1 MTREIHIAARALL
14 EAPGITAAAVLTLA
28 LGIGANTAMF
38 SIVYGV
44 FARPLPYGHP
54 SSLAII
60 TAEGTFGGVV
70 RRANYSAAELPGWQE
85 RSHAFDSI
93 AMWGGKGFGLRTE
106 SGLEPVSG
114 TFVSPNFFA
123 TLDAPLA
130 LGRAIGPA
138 DDASPVVV
146 ISHRLWTSRFNGD
159 AQVLGRSLRLD
170 GRPYTVI
177 GVTRP
182 DFAFPDT
189 RPVLWTPVGYARALG
204 TDPWIGHPRG
214 GGFHFIARM
223 KPGGTLADAR
233 ADAEATARSLAAGFA
248 DDSSQRRPLVLGLT
262 EWVAGS
268 VQRPFAMLSAAV
280 LLMLVV
286 TYANV
291 VNLVIVRNSFRSRDV
306 AVRLALGAGRGRLF
320 LHSASEAALIAC
332 AGGSLGLLLALGSIR
347 TLLWLH
353 PAWLPRM
360 DKVRIDAP
368 VLAFTLLLTG
378 ATAAICAVAP
388 YLQHTRADV
397 MSLLR
402 ATASSQRST
411 PRGRRLQSALVVLEV
426 AISVVLLVG
435 ALLLGRSLV
444 RLLRTDIGVPTD
456 HLIAAQLDLRYGRE
470 LSESRQTE
478 LVDRLVER
486 VRALP
491 GIVGAG
497 AGTSLP
503 PDLAMMRYTLKR
515 VPTPAGERDFDI
527 DALAVTPGFFPTL
540 RVPLVAGRFF
550 SAADTESAPPVMIM
564 SAETAHRFFGP
575 DPLGRTLVLPADNP
589 TGHETV
595 TLVGIVGNVKYQGL
609 ESAADGGIYR
619 PYPQQPAGGRV
630 FVVGRTAGDPL
641 DRAGDVR
648 RAVGAV
654 DPDVCV
660 VTLGPLDAAVSNGM
674 AQPRFRAFLL
684 GSIAAIALVLAST
697 GLYGILGYSVSR
709 RAPEIGVRMALGATP
724 GRITRMVLRQG
735 LTLALCGVAVGALAS
750 YLLTRLLSTLLFG
763 VTSTDVP
770 SFLSA
775 CAAMLALAALAS
787 YLPARRAARLDPV
800 ACLRAE

>member
-1 MTREIHIAARALL
+1 MTRELLTAARALL
-14 EAPGITAAAVLTLA
+14 NTPGVAAAAVFTLA
-28 LGIGANTAMF
+28 LGTGANIAMF
-38 SIVYGV
+38 AIVYGV

-54 SSLAII
+54 ASLAVI

-70 RRANYSAAELPGWQE
+70 RRANYSAAELQGWQE

-123 TLDAPLA
+123 TLGEPLA

-138 DDASPVVV
+138 DDSSPVVV

-159 AQVLGRSLRLD
+159 ARVLGQSLTLD
-170 GRPYTVI
+170 GRPYSII

-204 TDPWIGHPRG
+204 AQPWIAHPRG

-223 KPGGTLADAR
+223 KPGVTLADAR
-233 ADAEATARSLAAGFA
+233 ADAEATARSQAAEFP
-248 DDSSQRRPLVLGLT
+248 DNSRQRRPLLMGLT

-280 LLMLVV
+280 LLMLLV

-291 VNLVIVRNSFRSRDV
+291 INLVIVRNAFRSRDV
-306 AVRLALGAGRGRLF
+306 AIRVAMGAGRFRLF
-320 LHSASEAALIAC
+320 VHSASEVGLIAC
-332 AGGSLGLLLALGSIR
+332 AGGSLGVLIALGSIR
-347 TLLWLH
+347 TLLWLR
-353 PAWLPRM
+353 PTWLPRM
-360 DKVRIDAP
+360 DEVRVDAP
-368 VLAFTLLLTG
+368 VLAFALLLT
-378 ATAAICAVAP
+378 AVTAVICAVAP
-388 YLQHTRADV
+388 FLHHMRADV

-402 ATASSQRST
+402 ATASSQQST
-411 PRGRRLQSALVVLEV
+411 PRGRRLQSALVILEV
-426 AISVVLLVG
+426 AISLVLLVG
-435 ALLLGRSLV
+435 ALLLGGSLV
-444 RLLRTDIGVPTD
+444 RLLRSDIGVPTD
-456 HLIAAQLDLRYGRE
+456 HLIVAQLDLRYGRD

-486 VRALP
+486 VRRMP

-503 PDLAMMRYTLKR
+503 PDLAMMRYTLKQ
-515 VPTPAGERDFDI
+515 VPTPTGERDFDI
-527 DALAVTPGFFPTL
+527 DALAVTPGFFSTL
-540 RVPLVAGRFF
+540 RVPLVAGRLF
-550 SAADTESAPPVMIM
+550 SAADTGDAPPVMIM

-575 DPLGRTLVLPADNP
+575 DPLGRTLALPADNP
-589 TGHETV
+589 IGHETV
-595 TLVGIVGNVKYQGL
+595 TLVGIVGNVKYGGL
-609 ESAADGGIYR
+609 EAAADGGIYR
-619 PYPQQPAGGRV
+619 PYPQQPVGGRV

-641 DRAGDVR
+641 ERANDVR

-660 VTLGPLDAAVSNGM
+660 VTLGPLDAAVSNGL
-674 AQPRFRAFLL
+674 AQPRFRAALL

-697 GLYGILGYSVSR
+697 GLYGILAYSVSR
-709 RAPEIGVRMALGATP
+709 RVPEIGVRMALGATR

-735 LTLALCGVAVGALAS
+735 LALALGGVAVGALAS
-750 YLLTRLLSTLLFG
+750 YMLTRLLSTLLFG
-763 VTSTDVP
+763 ITATDVP

-775 CAAMLALAALAS
+775 CAAMLAIAAFAS
-787 YLPARRAARLDPV
+787 YLPARRAAGLDPV
-800 ACLRAE
+800 VCLRAE

>member
-1 MTREIHIAARALL
+1 VRQEILVAARALL
-14 EAPGITAAAVLTLA
+14 KAPGITAAAVLTLA
-28 LGIGANTAMF
+28 LGIGANTGMF

-54 SSLAII
+54 SSLAVI

-70 RRANYSAAELPGWQE
+70 RRANYSAAELQGWQE

-93 AMWGGKGFGLRTE
+93 AMWGGTGFGLRTE

-114 TFVSPNFFA
+114 AFVSANFFA
-123 TLDAPLA
+123 TLDEPLA

-138 DDASPVVV
+138 DDGSPVAV

-159 AQVLGRSLRLD
+159 ARALGRSLRLD
-170 GRPYTVI
+170 GRPYTII

-204 TDPWIGHPRG
+204 TAPWIAHPRG
-214 GGFHFIARM
+214 GGFHFIGRM
-223 KPGGTLADAR
+223 KPGVTLADAR
-233 ADAEATARSLAAGFA
+233 ADAEATARSLTAEFP
-248 DDSSQRRPLVLGLT
+248 DNSRERRPLVMGLT

-280 LLMLVV
+280 LLMLLV
-286 TYANV
+286 TFANV
-291 VNLVIVRNSFRSRDV
+291 INLVTVRNAFRSRDV
-306 AVRLALGAGRGRLF
+306 AVRVAMGAGRGRLF
-320 LHSASEAALIAC
+320 LHSTYEAALIAC
-332 AGGSLGLLLALGSIR
+332 AGGSLGVLIAVGSIR
-347 TLLWLH
+347 TLLWLN

-368 VLAFTLLLTG
+368 VLAFALLLTT
-378 ATAAICAVAP
+378 ATAVVCAVAP
-388 YLQHTRADV
+388 FLQHARADV
-397 MSLLR
+397 VSLLR
-402 ATASSQRST
+402 TTASSQRST

-444 RLLRTDIGVPTD
+444 RLLHTDIGVSTD
-456 HLIAAQLDLRYGRE
+456 HLIVAQLDLKYGRE
-470 LSESRQTE
+470 LSVSRQTE

-503 PDLAMMRYTLKR
+503 PDLAMLRYTLKQ

-527 DALAVTPGFFPTL
+527 DALAVTPEFFSTL

-550 SAADTESAPPVMIM
+550 SAADTPAAPPVMIM
-564 SAETAHRFFGP
+564 SAGTARRFFGA
-575 DPLGRTLVLPADNP
+575 DPLGRTLLLPADNP
-589 TGHETV
+589 SGHETV
-595 TLVGIVGNVKYQGL
+595 TLVGIVGNVKYGGL

-619 PYPQQPAGGRV
+619 PYPQQPVGGRV

-641 DRAGDVR
+641 NRAEDLR

-660 VTLGPLDAAVSNGM
+660 VTLGPLDAAVSNGV
-674 AQPRFRAFLL
+674 AQPRFRAVLL

-697 GLYGILGYSVSR
+697 GLYGILAYSVSR
-709 RAPEIGVRMALGATP
+709 RVPEIGVRMALGATSS
-724 GRITRMVLRQG
+724 RITRMVLREG
-735 LTLALCGVAVGALAS
+735 LALAMSGVALGALAS

-763 VTSTDVP
+763 ITSTDVP
-770 SFLSA
+770 SFVSA
-775 CAAMLALAALAS
+775 CAGMLALAALAS
-787 YLPARRAARLDPV
+787 YLPARRAARLDPIV
-800 ACLRAE
+800 SLRAE